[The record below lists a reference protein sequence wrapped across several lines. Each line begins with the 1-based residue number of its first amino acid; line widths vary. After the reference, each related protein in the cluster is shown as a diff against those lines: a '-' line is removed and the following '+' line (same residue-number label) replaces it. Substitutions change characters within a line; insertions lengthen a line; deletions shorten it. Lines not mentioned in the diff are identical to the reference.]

1 MVLIL
6 SCVLFL
12 WACLGDS
19 TSSVKSVH
27 PVHQALG
34 TVQTTESLDFLNPQY
49 LIRFIS
55 SKLDL
60 GNFIYFTF

>member
-34 TVQTTESLDFLNPQY
+34 TVQTTESF
-49 LIRFIS
+49 FEM
-55 SKLDL
+55 DL
-60 GNFIYFTF
+60 GKFYMFDFINYQF